1 MDSIYQQS
9 LLTYFASA
17 RKGRSRNGSLLL
29 WTLLWSGDGN
39 DKVSGVLMLFVR
51 ILTLCLARCCN
62 TCDELKH
69 AYEAKGWST
78 NVIIR
83 NSTQCLKDSS
93 NPFANVRP
101 GEGCRVS
108 GSMKVNKVAGN
119 FHMTLGESIV
129 RDGAHIHQ
137 FVPSEAPGFNVSHT
151 IHTLSFGQAYA
162 SMPPNP
168 LDNSK

>member
-1 MDSIYQQS
+1 
-9 LLTYFASA
+9 LLQLA
-17 RKGRSRNGSLLL
+17 
-29 WTLLWSGDGN
+29 
-39 DKVSGVLMLFVR
+39 KVETAADPNYCGPCYGAETE
-51 ILTLCLARCCN
+51 ITKCCN

-69 AYEAKGWST
+69 AYEAKGWNT
-78 NVIIR
+78 NVIVR
-83 NSTQCLKDSS
+83 NSSQCLKDVN

-108 GSMKVNKVAGN
+108 GSMTVNKVAGN

-151 IHTLSFGQAYA
+151 IHSLSFGQTYV

-168 LDNSK
+168 LDNSASLS